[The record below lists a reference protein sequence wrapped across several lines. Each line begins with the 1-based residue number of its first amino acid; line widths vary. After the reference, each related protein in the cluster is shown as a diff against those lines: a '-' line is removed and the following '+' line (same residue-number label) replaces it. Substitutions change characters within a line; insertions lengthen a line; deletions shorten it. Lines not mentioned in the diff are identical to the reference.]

1 MNPEGPEGPAGP
13 ELSSVKRFY
22 RNLKNDLDK
31 TSAYTG
37 WFYRANDSSVEIND
51 GKSFLKISSSPANS
65 QERLLIWHNVEIAH
79 KSDLIHIRD
88 QIVCAASCKQG
99 EGGGGGSYEFTVP
112 ISAALALHAME
123 NNRQAVIFTNDFKR
137 LDVRISVP
145 VEDLISFFY
154 KLFTNKSPWKSPADG
169 SGARPSLALRS
180 IDSIASYFE
189 GQGIPFIVL
198 DNDEDPNGA
207 VFKFL
212 LS

>member
-1 MNPEGPEGPAGP
+1 MNTEGP
-13 ELSSVKRFY
+13 ELSPVKRFY

-37 WFYRANDSSVEIND
+37 WFYQANDSSVEIND
-51 GKSFLKISSSPANS
+51 GKSFLKISSSPANAHG
-65 QERLLIWHNVEIAH
+65 RLLIWHVIEIAH

-88 QIVCAASCKQG
+88 QIVCTASCKGEGGSQG

-112 ISAALALHAME
+112 VSAALILHAME
-123 NNRQAVIFTNDFKR
+123 NNRQAVISKSEFRR

-145 VEDLISFFY
+145 VEELISFFY
-154 KLFTNKSPWKSPADG
+154 KLFTNMSPWKQPADG
-169 SGARPSLALRS
+169 RGPRPFPALRD

-198 DNDEDPNGA
+198 DNDEDPDGA
-207 VFKFL
+207 IFKAL
-212 LS
+212 TS